1 MGSAGAGVSIM
12 QCSLFALHMEIPSP
26 ASALPPTLQMDPK
39 RFVGL
44 ESVADAVEWLQSGQS
59 VGKVHVQIA
68 QQLPTAAAAARSKL

>member
-1 MGSAGAGVSIM
+1 
-12 QCSLFALHMEIPSP
+12 
-26 ASALPPTLQMDPK
+26 MDPK

-68 QQLPTAAAAARSKL
+68 QQLPVAAAARSKL